1 MNTRTGIDV
10 LKEDKFSILKGYRAG
25 LLINP
30 ASVDR
35 ELNHIIDLI
44 FEEKDTT
51 ISALFGPQHGLY
63 GNTQDNMIEWEGF
76 IHPYY

>member
-1 MNTRTGIDV
+1 MHTKTGLDV
-10 LKEDKFSILKGYRAG
+10 LKETNFSILKGCRVG

-35 ELNHIIDLI
+35 EFNHLIDLI
-44 FEEKDTT
+44 YKEKDIT

-63 GNTQDNMIEWEGF
+63 GNTQDNMIDWDG
-76 IHPYY
+76 